1 MFLSMDPISTAILA
15 GLAKLAE
22 PAIKDAYEGLKSIII
37 KKFGP
42 PHEVVQ
48 AVEGVEKKPDSVGRR
63 ETLKEEL
70 EDSGAAA
77 DAEVLAAARTLLE
90 KLQQQ
95 PGGQEIVHQVV
106 TGNRNIFTGRGDIHI
121 GGVQ

>member
-1 MFLSMDPISTAILA
+1 MDPISTAILA

-42 PHEVVQ
+42 HHEVVK
-48 AVEGVEKKPDSVGRR
+48 AVESVEKKPDSSGRR
-63 ETLKEEL
+63 ETLREEIDGSKA
-70 EDSGAAA
+70 DS
-77 DAEVLAAARTLLE
+77 DAEILAAARTLLE

-95 PGGQEIVHQVV
+95 PGGQETIHQVV

-121 GGVQ
+121 GGVP